1 MAEPLPEGLL
11 ANLKKSEERRKVV
24 DGLIARNEVAI
35 GMTIDEVG
43 RSLGKPQK
51 VTNRAD
57 KHGTRQVWE
66 FIKYALVPQTSYA
79 PGYGQ
84 TVVTYPGKSKKPSTV
99 IVQGGGYYPN
109 TIYVKV
115 PVGTL
120 TVSFRDGIVDALD
133 QSEGTLAG
141 TGQVSIVTPPVNVY
155 W

>member
-1 MAEPLPEGLL
+1 M
-11 ANLKKSEERRKVV
+11 
-24 DGLIARNEVAI
+24 AI

-57 KHGTRQVWE
+57 QEGTTQIWE
-66 FIKYALVPQTSYA
+66 FIKYDLVPQTTYA

-84 TVVTYPGKSKKPSTV
+84 TIFNPPHRPPVVIQS
-99 IVQGGGYYPN
+99 GGYYPS

-115 PVGTL
+115 PVGRL
-120 TVSFRDGIVDALD
+120 KVSFKDGIVDSLD
-133 QSEGTLAG
+133 QTEGTLYGAG
-141 TGQVSIVTPPVNVY
+141 RVSVVTPPVNVY